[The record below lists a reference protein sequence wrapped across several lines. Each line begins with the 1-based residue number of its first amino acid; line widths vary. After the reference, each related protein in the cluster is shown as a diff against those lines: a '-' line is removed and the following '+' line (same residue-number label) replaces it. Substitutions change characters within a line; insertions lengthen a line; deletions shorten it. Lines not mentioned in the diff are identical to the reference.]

1 MRLST
6 VVGILIVILLMAI
19 TADYLDKIE
28 ADIQSLQADV
38 AGLQQGQDW
47 LGNYVRVKVAD

>member
-38 AGLQQGQDW
+38 AGLQKGQDW